1 MNTKNNNLINLGL
14 HYHIPSIL
22 IDGKI
27 FTTAFFGVF
36 IDSIAVE
43 SKTLTYYSYTPKKE
57 YLKQMDYVLKS
68 KNVSLFSLGEL
79 NRFSFLKFVFRSKRR
94 NLLLTSVNKLDL
106 VLVRT
111 PTALSFIFN
120 KTITQVSVLLVGDY
134 PNRKQLNEL
143 SLISNIYNTLL
154 YTWMQTTQKRLL
166 KKSIVFANNNFLYN
180 KFKNHSKKMYNIK
193 TSTFNSDD
201 IFYRKD
207 TCQQSIIK
215 LLFVGR
221 IEESKGLYE
230 LYDSLAALKKSTYNF
245 HLSVVGN
252 PTKKEFLN
260 ELDNYATKL
269 GLDNNITHLGYI
281 TLGSKL
287 FETYKSHDIF
297 VLPTKFDAYPRTI
310 TEAMSQ
316 SLPVVTTNIGGIP
329 KRLKNKKHAML
340 VNPGKSCE
348 LTNAII
354 TLVSNDNLRKS
365 IINEGTKLAKISTL
379 ESQSKIMFE
388 KFSEIMVNQ

>member
-1 MNTKNNNLINLGL
+1 
-14 HYHIPSIL
+14 
-22 IDGKI
+22 
-27 FTTAFFGVF
+27 
-36 IDSIAVE
+36 
-43 SKTLTYYSYTPKKE
+43 
-57 YLKQMDYVLKS
+57 
-68 KNVSLFSLGEL
+68 
-79 NRFSFLKFVFRSKRR
+79 
-94 NLLLTSVNKLDL
+94 LLTSVNKLDL

>member
-1 MNTKNNNLINLGL
+1 MSNNLINLGL

-22 IDGKI
+22 KDGKI

-43 SKTLTYYSYTPKKE
+43 SKTLTYYSYSPKKDD
-57 YLKQMDYVLKS
+57 LNQMDYELKS

-79 NRFSFLKFVFRSKRR
+79 NRFSYCKFIFHSKRR

-106 VLVRT
+106 VLVRA
-111 PTALSFIFN
+111 PTALSYIFN
-120 KTITQVSVLLVGDY
+120 RTITQVSVLLVGDF
-134 PNRKQLNEL
+134 PSRRQLNEL
-143 SLISNIYNTLL
+143 SLISNIYNSLL
-154 YTWMQTTQKRLL
+154 YKWMKINQKRLL
-166 KKSIVFANNNFLYN
+166 KSSIVFVNNNLLYN
-180 KFKNHSKKMYNIK
+180 KFKNHSKKMCHIK

-260 ELDNYATKL
+260 ELDNYAAKL
-269 GLDNNITHLGYI
+269 GLDNNISHLGYI

-287 FETYKSHDIF
+287 FETYKSNDIF
-297 VLPTKFDAYPRTI
+297 VLPTKFDAFPRTI

-316 SLPVVTTNIGGIP
+316 SLPVITTNVGGIP
-329 KRLKNKKHAML
+329 MRLKNKRNALL

-365 IINEGTKLAKISTL
+365 IINEGTKLAKVSTL

-388 KFSEIMVNQ
+388 KFSEIMVKQ